1 MVRFINIIL
10 CFAVLMISPLLAVSD
25 ENLPLHTDQQ
35 KLSYTLGYQIGGQ
48 LANQIGQS
56 GLNLDPGVFAQ
67 AIADVLSSRPPILT
81 ASEMEAVLQAYQ
93 NREQEKQNE
102 AAEVARI
109 RGEVFQTEYGRR
121 EGVLAT
127 KSGLQ
132 YRVIETGD
140 GRSPGPS
147 DTVVVHYVG
156 RLIDETVFDS
166 SRQRNTPATFSLGSI
181 ILGWQEILQL
191 MREGD
196 LWEVVI
202 PSELAYGTQGAGPS
216 SKIGPN
222 ETLVFEIELISIK

>member
-1 MVRFINIIL
+1 MVRLTKSMFCLVAIII
-10 CFAVLMISPLLAVSD
+10 APLSVMSD
-25 ENLPLHTDQQ
+25 ESLLLQTDQQ

-48 LANQIGQS
+48 LANQIGES
-56 GLNLDPGVFAQ
+56 GLNLDPHAFAQ
-67 AIADVLSSRPPILT
+67 AIADVLSSRPPIIS

-93 NREQEKQNE
+93 TGEEEKQNE
-102 AAEVARI
+102 VAEAAKM
-109 RGEVFQTEYGRR
+109 RGEIFQTEYGRR

-132 YRVIETGD
+132 YRVIESGD

-156 RLIDETVFDS
+156 RLIDETIFDS
-166 SRQRNTPATFSLGSI
+166 SRQRNSPATFSLGGI
-181 ILGWQEILQL
+181 IRGWQEILQL

-202 PSELAYGTQGAGPS
+202 PSELAYGAQGAGS
-216 SKIGPN
+216 SSQIGPN
-222 ETLVFEIELISIK
+222 ETLVFEIELISVR